1 MKLDYIRIYLKE
13 GYFTELEHLLFR
25 IIVLEKYPDDMY
37 FSSRVRKVITNLI
50 NDIRSKLNPKG
61 YLSVEELEEIIRTV
75 ILAEEQKE

>member
-1 MKLDYIRIYLKE
+1 MHLDYIRIYLKK

-37 FSSRVRKVITNLI
+37 FSSRIRKAITHMVNLI
-50 NDIRSKLNPKG
+50 RQELGSEG
-61 YLSVEELEEIIRTV
+61 YRSVEELEEIIRTV

>member
-1 MKLDYIRIYLKE
+1 
-13 GYFTELEHLLFR
+13 
-25 IIVLEKYPDDMY
+25 MY